1 MSNLSQVQGLIA
13 AGDKDSALAVL
24 ASMLMKDPKQLEAWL
39 MLGDLVDDP
48 PRKKDCY
55 RWALRLSP
63 ENAHALAKLQ
73 ELEEPPAGELQTAD
87 SKVDDTDKKSP
98 VEEEKP
104 TLKNIPK
111 PIAASAANR
120 SKGLGIIAYVLGGLG
135 AFLLLLYV
143 IANPD
148 EISNGVN
155 VLYVGLIFIGLIAG
169 TIILSASNKNR
180 S

>member
-1 MSNLSQVQGLIA
+1 MSNLNQVQGLIA

-24 ASMLMKDPKQLEAWL
+24 ASMLVKDPKQLEAWL

-48 PRKKDCY
+48 SHRKDCY

-63 ENAHALAKLQ
+63 ENAHALAKLR
-73 ELEEPPAGELQTAD
+73 ELEEPPAGDLQTAD
-87 SKVDDTDKKSP
+87 SKVGDTDKKSP

-111 PIAASAANR
+111 PIVTSAASR

-148 EISNGVN
+148 EFSNGVN
-155 VLYVGLIFIGLIAG
+155 VLYVGLIFIGLIAA
-169 TIILSASNKNR
+169 TIMLSASNKNR